1 MGKIGLGDGFELVVC
16 PLLLAAD
23 PEPVSYPGDLLG
35 SAVLPLNPVP
45 DPVLLDTA
53 SVPDPAPTLA
63 PDPEPVSYP
72 GDLLGLAVLPPLPV
86 PDPVYKRGL
95 IDLNSTHV
103 LYLHF

>member
-16 PLLLAAD
+16 PLLLAA
-23 PEPVSYPGDLLG
+23 
-35 SAVLPLNPVP
+35 
-45 DPVLLDTA
+45 
-53 SVPDPAPTLA
+53 
-63 PDPEPVSYP
+63 DPEPVSYP